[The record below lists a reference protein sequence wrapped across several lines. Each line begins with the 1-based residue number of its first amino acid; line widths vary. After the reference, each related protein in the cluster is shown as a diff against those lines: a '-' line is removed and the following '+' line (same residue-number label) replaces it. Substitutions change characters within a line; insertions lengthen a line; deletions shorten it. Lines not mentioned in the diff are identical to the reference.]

1 MNYGYQNEA
10 RRQLR
15 RWKVGALFME
25 AGTGKSRVARDLILD
40 SGADSCLWAG
50 PLRTLVNA
58 RAELLK
64 WGGLPIP
71 VKFVGVESLSQSG
84 RVYLETAEWAEKA
97 GAMFMVVD
105 ESLKIKNAEALR
117 TRRIT
122 EVGQKAAYRLILNG
136 TPLSRNL
143 LDLYPQMNF
152 LSPKILNMTAGQ
164 FKDTFCNYETFYR
177 RIGTWRK
184 KIGEKI
190 TGYAN
195 IDYLYSLISPYVYE
209 CDLQLRV
216 SQNWHTL
223 WYSRTPEERDRYQ
236 EIKDYWLSLDGLD
249 DWSNNIFLAMTQKLQ
264 HSYCCSPAKAEAV
277 RRLFVSGEAA
287 EARTLIFCKFIDSQ
301 EYCRQIFPEA
311 RVLSYQKEAL
321 GLNLQ
326 DYAVTVFWDK
336 TFDWALKEQ
345 ASRRT
350 FRTGQLRD
358 CQYYDLTGDAG
369 LERVIDR
376 NIEAK
381 VGMLDYFKRKTKEDI
396 SEEL

>member
-1 MNYGYQNEA
+1 MNYGYQNDA
-10 RRQLR
+10 REQLA
-15 RWKVGALFME
+15 RWKAGALFME
-25 AGTGKSRVARDLILD
+25 AGTGKTKVVRELIFG
-40 SGADSCLWAG
+40 SGTDRCLWVG
-50 PLRTLVNA
+50 PLRTLENTE
-58 RAELLK
+58 AELRK

-71 VKFVGVESLSQSG
+71 VSFVGVESLSQSA
-84 RVYLETAEWAEKA
+84 RIYLETAEWFEKP
-97 GAMFMVVD
+97 GNVFMVVD
-105 ESLKIKNAEALR
+105 ESLKIKNADALR
-117 TRRIT
+117 TKRVT
-122 EVGQKAAYRLILNG
+122 ELGRKAACRLILNG

-143 LDLYPQMNF
+143 LDLYPQMEF
-152 LSPKILNMTAGQ
+152 LSPRILNMTPGQ

-216 SQNWHTL
+216 KQNWHTL
-223 WYSRTPEERDRYQ
+223 WYLRTPEERDTYR

-249 DWSNNIFLAMTQKLQ
+249 TWNNNIFLAMTQKLQ

-277 RRLFVSGEAA
+277 RRLFSSGEAE

-301 EYCRQIFPEA
+301 DYCRQIFPEA

-350 FRTGQLRD
+350 FRTGQLQD

-369 LERVIDR
+369 LERLIDR

-396 SEEL
+396 SKEL